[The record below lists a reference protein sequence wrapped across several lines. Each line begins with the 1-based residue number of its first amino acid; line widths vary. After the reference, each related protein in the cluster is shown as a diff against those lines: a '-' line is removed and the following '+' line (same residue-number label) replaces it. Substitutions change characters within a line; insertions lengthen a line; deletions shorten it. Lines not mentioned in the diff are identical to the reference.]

1 MGKDDLRVAIKPILE
16 NYQTTLEMGLWIGTP
31 TECLID
37 YQSQKSFSAASI
49 SKLVLYA
56 YYLEQ
61 IIEEKINPQQLIGV
75 NPVDLT
81 GGAGV
86 IRLFPQKK
94 GWTISELLTAMI
106 AVSDNTATNV
116 LLDLVGL
123 PTLQAWI
130 QEPEIQFERYMM
142 RPIKDKENRLT
153 PSAAAKLLLRCVKQE
168 EAALGF
174 SALNQQQFQEGI
186 PGTFAETTH
195 PACRIFNKT
204 GRLDRIEHD
213 VAYLHANETTI
224 IIAAFS
230 YDKTGS
236 GRGISWLR
244 EIGQTVYQQY
254 FN

>member
-1 MGKDDLRVAIKPILE
+1 MTKDDVYLEINHILKK
-16 NYQTTLEMGLWIGTP
+16 YQATLEMGLWIGMP
-31 TECLID
+31 TKCLVD
-37 YQSQKSFSAASI
+37 YQSHKSFPAASI

-61 IIEEKINPQQLIGV
+61 IIEKKIDPQQVICV
-75 NPVDLT
+75 SPVDLT

-86 IRLFPQKK
+86 LRLFPQKK
-94 GWTISELLTAMI
+94 SWAISELLTAMI

-116 LLDLVGL
+116 LLDLAGL

-153 PSAAAKLLLRCVKQE
+153 PSAAAKLLLRCVKRE

-213 VAYLHANETTI
+213 VAYLQANETTI

-236 GRGISWLR
+236 GQGISWLR

-254 FN
+254 F

>member
-1 MGKDDLRVAIKPILE
+1 M
-16 NYQTTLEMGLWIGTP
+16 
-31 TECLID
+31 
-37 YQSQKSFSAASI
+37 
-49 SKLVLYA
+49 
-56 YYLEQ
+56 
-61 IIEEKINPQQLIGV
+61 
-75 NPVDLT
+75 
-81 GGAGV
+81 

-142 RPIKDKENRLT
+142 RPTKDKENRLT
-153 PSAAAKLLLRCVKQE
+153 PSAAAKLLLRCVKRE

-174 SALNQQQFQEGI
+174 SPLNQQQFQEGLA
-186 PGTFAETTH
+186 GNFAETAQ

-213 VAYLHANETTI
+213 VAYLQANETTI

-236 GRGISWLR
+236 GQGISWLR

-254 FN
+254 F

>member
-1 MGKDDLRVAIKPILE
+1 MTKDDVYLEINHILKK
-16 NYQTTLEMGLWIGTP
+16 YQATLEMGLWIGTP
-31 TECLID
+31 TKCLVD
-37 YQSQKSFSAASI
+37 YQSHKSFPAASI

-61 IIEEKINPQQLIGV
+61 IIEKKIDPQQVICV
-75 NPVDLT
+75 SPVDLT

-86 IRLFPQKK
+86 PRLFPQKK
-94 GWTISELLTAMI
+94 SWAISELLTAMI

-116 LLDLVGL
+116 LLDLAGL

-168 EAALGF
+168 EATLGF

-213 VAYLHANETTI
+213 VAYLQANETTI

-236 GRGISWLR
+236 GQGISWLR
-244 EIGQTVYQQY
+244 EIGQTVYQQC
-254 FN
+254 F